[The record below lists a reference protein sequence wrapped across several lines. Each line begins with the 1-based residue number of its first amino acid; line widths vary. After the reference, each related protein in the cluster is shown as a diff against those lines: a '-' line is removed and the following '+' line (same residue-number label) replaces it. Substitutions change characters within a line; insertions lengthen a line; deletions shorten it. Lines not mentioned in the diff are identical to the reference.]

1 MPKKLQPHSAARSR
15 HGRPIHAAGA
25 MQLEL
30 IQGGM
35 ADSTSGSSESVGD
48 GTNPDHFS

>member
-30 IQGGM
+30 IQG
-35 ADSTSGSSESVGD
+35 D
-48 GTNPDHFS
+48 GTNPPHFN